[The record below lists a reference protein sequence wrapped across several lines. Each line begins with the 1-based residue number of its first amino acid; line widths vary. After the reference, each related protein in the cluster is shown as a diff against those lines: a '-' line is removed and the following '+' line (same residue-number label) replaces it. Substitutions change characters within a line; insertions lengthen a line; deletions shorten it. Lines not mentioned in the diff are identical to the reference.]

1 MFLLSHPN
9 RTEHVFQHPV
19 CCPLGIESIDEA
31 SYSFMGSTSFDPWQ
45 GVSVEEP
52 TPQDGSGHLGAKI
65 SQLNCVG
72 SDAKRCQEISG
83 LFMSGGRGCQTSRS
97 PPCRPGREL
106 ELKVTWELPRVGTRD
121 GTTIHQNL
129 NQKNVPSP
137 NWKSVCS
144 FPSSQIDA
152 PAQVR
157 DFDEIATNIDI
168 WHLTSELTRWG
179 HCGWWWRGA
188 PVWCRRSQKTSMDD
202 QRHSKTFK
210 DIQRHSKTINSDHWQ
225 VVWED
230 IHVVVSVNL
239 GQFWLKITPTK
250 FDRPD

>member
-19 CCPLGIESIDEA
+19 CCRPLGIESIDKEA
-31 SYSFMGSTSFDPWQ
+31 SYSFMGSNSFDPWQ

-52 TPQDGSGHLGAKI
+52 TPPEDGSGNLGANI

-72 SDAKRCQEISG
+72 SRDAKRCQEISG

-129 NQKNVPSP
+129 NHKNVPTERVSAVSQVP
-137 NWKSVCS
+137 KSM
-144 FPSSQIDA
+144 PQ
-152 PAQVR
+152 P
-157 DFDEIATNIDI
+157 
-168 WHLTSELTRWG
+168 
-179 HCGWWWRGA
+179 
-188 PVWCRRSQKTSMDD
+188 K
-202 QRHSKTFK
+202 
-210 DIQRHSKTINSDHWQ
+210 
-225 VVWED
+225 
-230 IHVVVSVNL
+230 
-239 GQFWLKITPTK
+239 
-250 FDRPD
+250 